1 MKTGEK
7 LFHFLA
13 RLILDR
19 FYGSVT
25 IRFESGKVTHVET
38 ETRRMWRYKDLPSP
52 ALPRDGIA
60 KLSMG
65 SDDDR

>member
-13 RLILDR
+13 GLILAK

-25 IRFESGKVTHVET
+25 IRFECGKVTHVET
-38 ETRRMWRYKDLPSP
+38 ESRRAWQYKDIPVGP
-52 ALPRDGIA
+52 LPRNGEAAVI
-60 KLSMG
+60 G
-65 SDDDR
+65 ERE

>member
-13 RLILDR
+13 RLILEK

-38 ETRRMWRYKDLPSP
+38 ETRRAWQYKELPGDIETGAGIGHGRKS
-52 ALPRDGIA
+52 DG
-60 KLSMG
+60 G
-65 SDDDR
+65 P

>member
-1 MKTGEK
+1 VKTGEK

-13 RLILDR
+13 RLILDK

-38 ETRRMWRYKDLPSP
+38 EIRRMWRYKDLPELVSARERGGP
-52 ALPRDGIA
+52 GRGE
-60 KLSMG
+60 
-65 SDDDR
+65 

>member
-13 RLILDR
+13 RLILEK

-25 IRFESGKVTHVET
+25 IRFEHGKVTHVET
-38 ETRRMWRYKDLPSP
+38 ETKRMWQYKDLPSSTS
-52 ALPRDGIA
+52 ACDSTLHENG
-60 KLSMG
+60 G
-65 SDDDR
+65 

>member
-13 RLILDR
+13 KLILDR

-25 IRFESGKVTHVET
+25 IRFEHGKVTHVET
-38 ETRRMWRYKDLPSP
+38 ETRRAWQYKDLPELEVS
-52 ALPRDGIA
+52 A
-60 KLSMG
+60 
-65 SDDDR
+65 DRARPE

>member
-13 RLILDR
+13 GLVLAK

-25 IRFESGKVTHVET
+25 IRFECGKVTHVET
-38 ETRRMWRYKDLPSP
+38 ESRRGWRYKELPH
-52 ALPRDGIA
+52 DGGESLLLGGVEI
-60 KLSMG
+60 G
-65 SDDDR
+65 RN

>member
-13 RLILDR
+13 GLILAR

-25 IRFESGKVTHVET
+25 IRLECGKVTHVET
-38 ETRRMWRYKDLPSP
+38 ESRRAWRYKELPQD
-52 ALPRDGIA
+52 DGEP
-60 KLSMG
+60 LLLGG
-65 SDDDR
+65 SEIGRN

>member
-13 RLILDR
+13 KLILEK

-25 IRFESGKVTHVET
+25 IKFEAGKVTHVET
-38 ETRRMWRYKDLPSP
+38 ETRRVWQYKDIPVGAP
-52 ALPRDGIA
+52 RRDGEAAVI
-60 KLSMG
+60 G
-65 SDDDR
+65 ERE